1 MPEAGLAEKLDQIL
15 NVLLN
20 DFESAP
26 DYLSEDVVWVNYL
39 PEHIPF
45 GGEYRGLQGIADYL
59 EQLAATLD
67 MGELE
72 FEERFVTTAGELIV
86 TGTEHRSLV
95 RATGK
100 HYTMP
105 FVWVLRFD
113 EAGKMIYLRE
123 HNDTRGI
130 SEAFITD

>member
-1 MPEAGLAEKLDQIL
+1 MSKTNLAEKLDQIL

-20 DFESAP
+20 DFESA
-26 DYLSEDVVWVNYL
+26 
-39 PEHIPF
+39 
-45 GGEYRGLQGIADYL
+45 ADYL

-67 MGELE
+67 LGELE

-86 TGTEHRSLV
+86 TGTEHRSFV

-113 EAGKMIYLRE
+113 EAGKLIYLRE
-123 HNDTRGI
+123 HNDTLSI
-130 SEAFITD
+130 SEAFKT